1 MLTSSARTDRLA
13 RARGALADA
22 GGDWLL
28 VPASSDLRWLTGAKA
43 RVTER
48 LIALALPREG
58 EPFLIA
64 PRLEAAPLESEL
76 DGLPILIWDEQDD
89 PLARLIE
96 RAGLGASSTVLI
108 ADGMRVPQ
116 VLRLA
121 ETSRC
126 RAAGDVLASLRAV
139 KEPAE
144 LEAMARAAQHADQIV
159 EEAADRAQPG
169 MTERDLA
176 RFVLQRFEELG
187 DTDPWVIVASGPNS
201 ASPHHESSDRPIAM
215 DEVLLIDLGAFTD
228 GYGSDMTRTYFL
240 GEPPR
245 QVLRTWE
252 LVHRALEA
260 GVAAVRAGRPAESV
274 DVAARSVIDD
284 AGLGA
289 SFTHRTG
296 HGLGLEVHEAPWIV
310 GGNRTLLAAGNVHS
324 VEPGIYLPGR
334 YGVRLEDIVVV
345 EEQGARRLNAAP
357 LDLRPPR
364 KRA

>member
-1 MLTSSARTDRLA
+1 MLTTSARNDRLA
-13 RARGALADA
+13 RTSAALADA
-22 GGDWLL
+22 GADWLI
-28 VPASSDLRWLTGAKA
+28 VPASPDLLWITGAKA

-48 LIALALPREG
+48 LIALALPRQG
-58 EPFLIA
+58 EPFLVA

-76 DGLPILIWDEQDD
+76 GGLPMLVWDETDD
-89 PLARLIE
+89 PLARLLE
-96 RAGLGASSTVLI
+96 RAGIGAASTVMLGE
-108 ADGMRVPQ
+108 GMRVPQ

-121 ETSRC
+121 ATARC
-126 RAAGDVLASLRAV
+126 RPAGELLAPLRAV

-144 LEAMARAAQHADQIV
+144 LEALARAGSHADLVV
-159 EEAADRAQPG
+159 EEAADFAQPG
-169 MTERDLA
+169 MTERELA
-176 RFVLQRFEELG
+176 RFVTQRFESLG
-187 DTDPWVIVASGPNS
+187 DADPWVIVASGPNS
-201 ASPHHESSDRPIAM
+201 ASPHHESSDRRIAM
-215 DEVLLIDLGAFTD
+215 DEVLLLDLGASTD
-228 GYGSDMTRTYFL
+228 GYSSDITRTYFL

-260 GVAAVRAGRPAESV
+260 GVAATRAGRPAESV
-274 DVAARSVIDD
+274 DAAARSVIDD

-310 GGNRTLLAAGNVHS
+310 SGNRTPLAAGNVHS

-345 EEQGARRLNAAP
+345 EADGARRLNAAP

-364 KRA
+364 MRA